1 MLFMPYNMKTLNV
14 KTSKWQDAVI
24 TSQKYI
30 FLFDTIHSK
39 YDRISSQIFS
49 FFLWYLFRSRVMDWA
64 GTQLFGVVVGS
75 WV

>member
-1 MLFMPYNMKTLNV
+1 MKTLNV
-14 KTSKWQDAVI
+14 KTSKWQDAII

-49 FFLWYLFRSRVMDWA
+49 FFL
-64 GTQLFGVVVGS
+64 
-75 WV
+75 